1 MSILLPATPRILAR
15 MLRYHVTSPY
25 IIFWRTIEVAV
36 MADMAERQGL
46 DLQAHV
52 DLDVGCGNGVLGH
65 ALIRDISVGF
75 DLAATSV
82 AWARQHKP
90 AYRDLLRAS
99 ATTMP
104 IRSGSQR
111 FVFSNSVIEHIPDDM
126 AAFDELARV
135 IAPGG
140 YLLLSTVSEQFPA
153 LMLGHAPGPAERDTI
168 DQSYAHHHYYSAEQ
182 LRTILAERGLDLC
195 EAAYYIDAAQARWCY
210 QLRQWEQRQRRAG
223 LWRRVNQ
230 LRRAPLGVALLP
242 WMRKRYARPAA
253 GAGLAIIAR
262 RPA

>member
-1 MSILLPATPRILAR
+1 MSILLPAAPRILLR

-46 DLQAHV
+46 DLQSHV

-65 ALIRDISVGF
+65 ALIRDISLGF
-75 DLAATSV
+75 DLTAAGV
-82 AWARQHKP
+82 AWARRHKP
-90 AYRDLLRAS
+90 AYRELLRAS
-99 ATTMP
+99 ATEMP
-104 IRSGSQR
+104 IRSRSQR

-135 IAPGG
+135 LAPGG
-140 YLLLSTVSEQFPA
+140 YLLLSTVSEQFCA
-153 LMLGHAPGPAERDTI
+153 LMLGHEPSSAERATL
-168 DQSYAHHHYYSAEQ
+168 DQSYAHHHYYSAED
-182 LRTILAERGLDLC
+182 LRAILAARGLELC

-210 QLRQWEQRQRRAG
+210 RLRQWEQRQRRSG
-223 LWRRVNQ
+223 LWRRANQ
-230 LRRAPLGVALLP
+230 LRRAPLGLALVP
-242 WMRKRYARPAA
+242 WMRNRYAPPAA
-253 GAGLAIIAR
+253 GVGLAIIAR